1 VISNPERLLLLH
13 LRAAGLPEP
22 FREYRFAPPRRW
34 RFDFAWPAAMLAV
47 EVEGGAWIYG
57 RHVRGRG
64 FEADCEKYNAA
75 TLLGWRVLRFTPVM
89 VENGAALCAVETLFP
104 HLRERAAEARKLMRQ
119 GSAGKPPKTPDAE
132 AARTPGP
139 K

>member
-1 VISNPERLLLLH
+1 MSGAERLLLLH

-22 FREYRFAPPRRW
+22 VREYRFHPSRKW

-47 EVEGGAWIYG
+47 EVEGGSWIAG

-75 TLLGWRVLRFTPVM
+75 VLLGWRILRFTSAM
-89 VENGAALCAVETLFP
+89 VEAGTALFAVEQAFSRT
-104 HLRERAAEARKLMRQ
+104 RKAL
-119 GSAGKPPKTPDAE
+119 
-132 AARTPGP
+132 
-139 K
+139 

>member
-1 VISNPERLLLLH
+1 VISHAERLLLLH

-22 FREYRFAPPRRW
+22 QTEYRFAPPRRW

-47 EVEGGAWIYG
+47 EVEGGSWIYG

-75 TLLGWRVLRFTPVM
+75 VLLGWRILRFTPAMIESGLALSAVK
-89 VENGAALCAVETLFP
+89 AAFGMQLSEPQKA
-104 HLRERAAEARKLMRQ
+104 
-119 GSAGKPPKTPDAE
+119 
-132 AARTPGP
+132 
-139 K
+139 

>member
-1 VISNPERLLLLH
+1 MSHAEYLLLLH

-22 FREYRFAPPRRW
+22 QTEYRFAPPRRW

-47 EVEGGAWIYG
+47 EVEGGSWIAG

-75 TLLGWRVLRFTPVM
+75 TLLGWRILRFTTAM
-89 VENGAALCAVETLFP
+89 VESGAALSAVKAVFGMQLYEP
-104 HLRERAAEARKLMRQ
+104 Q
-119 GSAGKPPKTPDAE
+119 KP
-132 AARTPGP
+132 
-139 K
+139 

>member
-1 VISNPERLLLLH
+1 MISHAEHLLLLH

-22 FREYRFAPPRRW
+22 VHEYRFHPPRRW

-47 EVEGGAWIYG
+47 EVEGGSWIAG

-75 TLLGWRVLRFTPVM
+75 TLLGWRILRFTPAM
-89 VENGAALCAVETLFP
+89 VESGLALSAVKAAFGMQLSEPQKA
-104 HLRERAAEARKLMRQ
+104 
-119 GSAGKPPKTPDAE
+119 
-132 AARTPGP
+132 
-139 K
+139 

>member
-22 FREYRFAPPRRW
+22 VREYRFAPPRRW

-47 EVEGGAWIYG
+47 EVEGGSWIHG

-75 TLLGWRVLRFTPVM
+75 VLLGWRILRFTPAM
-89 VENGAALCAVETLFP
+89 VEDGTAIYAIEQALTQ
-104 HLRERAAEARKLMRQ
+104 HLRE
-119 GSAGKPPKTPDAE
+119 SA
-132 AARTPGP
+132 
-139 K
+139 

>member
-1 VISNPERLLLLH
+1 MSGAERLLLLH

-22 FREYRFAPPRRW
+22 VREYRFHPSRKW

-47 EVEGGAWIYG
+47 EIEGGSWIAG

-75 TLLGWRVLRFTPVM
+75 VLLGWRILRFTPAM
-89 VENGAALCAVETLFP
+89 VECGEMLHCIAGILSPATVEDGIAITAVEQAF
-104 HLRERAAEARKLMRQ
+104 
-119 GSAGKPPKTPDAE
+119 S
-132 AARTPGP
+132 RTQ
-139 K
+139 KAL